1 MNIQSKMAPRTAEQ
15 FQDIRQASI
24 QRIVAAGM
32 KLFAKR
38 GYLSVAVK
46 DIAREAGISQ
56 GLMYNYFKSK
66 EKLLSYIIDEMIND
80 MAELLKSAH
89 AADSPAE
96 RLKLLIQMPF
106 QSLREKK
113 EFWEMVLPILSQQAV
128 NVKVKKQLKE
138 LFQSAIVQMEE
149 IFRALKVPKARM
161 EAYKLGAILDGVGW
175 GYFFIFQ
182 DSYPLDE
189 IEKKLLSDYE
199 NLTGL
204 KLK

>member
-1 MNIQSKMAPRTAEQ
+1 MAPRTAEQ

-128 NVKVKKQLKE
+128 SVKVKKQLKE

-149 IFRALKVPKARM
+149 IFRALKVPKAIM

-189 IEKKLLSDYE
+189 IEKKLFSDYE

>member
-1 MNIQSKMAPRTAEQ
+1 MAPRTAEQ

>member
-128 NVKVKKQLKE
+128 SVKVKKQLKE

>member
-1 MNIQSKMAPRTAEQ
+1 MAPRTAEQ

-106 QSLREKK
+106 QSLRKRRNSGK
-113 EFWEMVLPILSQQAV
+113 WFC
-128 NVKVKKQLKE
+128 
-138 LFQSAIVQMEE
+138 
-149 IFRALKVPKARM
+149 R
-161 EAYKLGAILDGVGW
+161 
-175 GYFFIFQ
+175 
-182 DSYPLDE
+182 SYRSRL
-189 IEKKLLSDYE
+189 
-199 NLTGL
+199 
-204 KLK
+204 

>member
-1 MNIQSKMAPRTAEQ
+1 MAPRTAEQ

-128 NVKVKKQLKE
+128 SVKVKKQLKE
-138 LFQSAIVQMEE
+138 IFQSAIVQMEE

>member
-1 MNIQSKMAPRTAEQ
+1 MAPRTAEQ

-128 NVKVKKQLKE
+128 SVKVKKQLKE

>member
-1 MNIQSKMAPRTAEQ
+1 MAPRTAEQ

-66 EKLLSYIIDEMIND
+66 EKLLSYIIDDMIND

-128 NVKVKKQLKE
+128 SVKVKKQLKE